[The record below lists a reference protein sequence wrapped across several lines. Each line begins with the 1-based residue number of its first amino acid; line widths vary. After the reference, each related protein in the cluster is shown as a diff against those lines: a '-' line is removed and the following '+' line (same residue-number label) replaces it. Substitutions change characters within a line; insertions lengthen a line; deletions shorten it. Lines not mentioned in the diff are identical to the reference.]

1 MPLVALLP
9 VILIPLIAMA
19 ANSPAITVTGTL
31 QPGGSIT
38 VTATN
43 LERREWAEVRLD
55 GQPTAW
61 LATTKTDRQGTMQVS
76 GVIPPTTAA
85 GTHTVEVWMKRQGRA
100 SRVEGAPVARATI
113 TIGAVARATAVP
125 TAVPAQTPAAG
136 PATPVPATPAPVVQ
150 PTVAPTRSPATP
162 PPATP
167 APTPRPTT
175 APTPA
180 PLPPQPAP
188 AVTGAIGYGAATV
201 GGAGGRTIAVTT
213 LADSGTGSLRAAL
226 EADGPRVIVFSVG
239 GTITLRDSLK
249 IDSPYVTIA
258 GETAPSPV
266 VIRGGGTLIVT
277 HDVVVRHLRFRPGDA
292 VANPAEVDALTI
304 NGMSGT
310 VYNVIVDHTSMIWG
324 PDIGGLA
331 VLGDVR
337 NVTVSNSI
345 MGEGL
350 YLSRHPEATAAEGG
364 HSHAANLTQLDGGSA
379 WPRRISMVGNLFTTA
394 DSRVPRLQGAECVD
408 LVNNVIYNWGT
419 RSAHGNPRS
428 LNLVNNYYRFGPES
442 RTTDI
447 WDIQTSA
454 VAPNPFG
461 AVVYSAGNRADG
473 FVPTQANGGSAA
485 AGSARCGGLSVGAA
499 SADVAYASVLAA
511 AGATLPSRDAV
522 DARIISNVKGRT
534 GTFFNGAGA
543 PAPNPY

>member
-1 MPLVALLP
+1 V
-9 VILIPLIAMA
+9 
-19 ANSPAITVTGTL
+19 VTT
-31 QPGGSIT
+31 
-38 VTATN
+38 
-43 LERREWAEVRLD
+43 
-55 GQPTAW
+55 
-61 LATTKTDRQGTMQVS
+61 
-76 GVIPPTTAA
+76 
-85 GTHTVEVWMKRQGRA
+85 
-100 SRVEGAPVARATI
+100 TI
-113 TIGAVARATAVP
+113 TIGAAARATAVP
-125 TAVPAQTPAAG
+125 TVVPAKTPA
-136 PATPVPATPAPVVQ
+136 PAPPVPATPAPVVQ
-150 PTVAPTRSPATP
+150 PVAPTPVPVTPAP
-162 PPATP
+162 GTP
-167 APTPRPTT
+167 APTARPTT
-175 APTPA
+175 APTATPTPA
-180 PLPPQPAP
+180 PAQPAP

-213 LADSGTGSLRAAL
+213 LADSGAGSLRAAL
-226 EADGPRVIVFSVG
+226 DADGPRVIVFSVG

-277 HDVVVRHLRFRPGDA
+277 HDVVVRHLRFRPGDD
-292 VANPAEVDALTI
+292 VANPADVDALTI
-304 NGMSGT
+304 NGMGGS

-331 VLGDVR
+331 LLGDVR
-337 NVTVSNSI
+337 NVTISNSI

-379 WPRRISMVGNLFTTA
+379 WPRRITMVGNLFTTA

-408 LVNNVIYNWGT
+408 MVNNVIYNWGT

-447 WDIQTSA
+447 WDLQTSA
-454 VAPNPFG
+454 VVPNPFG

-473 FVPTQANGGSAA
+473 FAPTQANGGSAA
-485 AGSARCGGLSVGAA
+485 AGSVRCGGLSVGAA
-499 SADVAYASVLAA
+499 SADVAYSSVLSTV
-511 AGATLPSRDAV
+511 GATLPIRDAV
-522 DARIISNVKGRT
+522 DGRIVSNVKGRT
-534 GTFFNGAGA
+534 GTFFNGSGA